1 MKPRI
6 CITRITDQE
15 AASSTLLAEA
25 QQSLEDIRHR
35 AWDHFQSRGRMV
47 GNDWADWLRAEREA
61 VWKPDAEMFENSR
74 DLVVRV
80 AVPGFDAKSLQITA
94 SPRALLIQGRET
106 HRHEGLESRLH
117 FCEFGQRLF
126 RLFDLPARID
136 PNTVCA
142 TLDKGILEIVAG
154 IARQRRAEREAAAD
168 GIEARAKAATAVAAA
183 G

>member
-1 MKPRI
+1 MKPCI

-15 AASSTLLAEA
+15 AAASTLWAETR
-25 QQSLEDIRHR
+25 QSLENIRGR
-35 AWDHFQSRGRMV
+35 AWDRFQSRGRMV
-47 GNDWADWLRAEREA
+47 GHDWDDWLRAEREA
-61 VWKPDAEMFENSR
+61 VWKPEAEMFENPR

-80 AVPGFDAKSLQITA
+80 AVPGFDAKSLQIIA
-94 SPRALLIQGRET
+94 SPRALLIQGLET

-117 FCEFGQRLF
+117 FCEFGHRLF

-154 IARQRRAEREAAAD
+154 IARRRRAEKEAAAD
-168 GIEARAKAATAVAAA
+168 GVPDRSKAVQARAAA